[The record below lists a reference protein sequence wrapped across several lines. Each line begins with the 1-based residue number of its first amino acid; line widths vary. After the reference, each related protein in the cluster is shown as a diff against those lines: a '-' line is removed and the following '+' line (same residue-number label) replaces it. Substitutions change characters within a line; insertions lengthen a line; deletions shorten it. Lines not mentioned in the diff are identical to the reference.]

1 MNTMSKEQIRWN
13 YSCGLPRKF
22 EVQKKVLGYADL
34 SVTADEYADYY
45 MNWTKEEKQFADD
58 LLMEIAVATSK
69 EMK

>member
-1 MNTMSKEQIRWN
+1 MSQEQIRWN

-34 SVTADEYADYY
+34 SVTPNEYAEFYAT
-45 MNWTKEEKQFADD
+45 WTKEEKQFADD
-58 LLMEIAVATSK
+58 LLMEIAIATSK

>member
-1 MNTMSKEQIRWN
+1 MSKEQIRWN

-34 SVTADEYADYY
+34 SVTADEYNEYY
-45 MNWTKEEKQFADD
+45 LTLTKEEKQFADD
-58 LLMEIAVATSK
+58 LLMEIAIATSK